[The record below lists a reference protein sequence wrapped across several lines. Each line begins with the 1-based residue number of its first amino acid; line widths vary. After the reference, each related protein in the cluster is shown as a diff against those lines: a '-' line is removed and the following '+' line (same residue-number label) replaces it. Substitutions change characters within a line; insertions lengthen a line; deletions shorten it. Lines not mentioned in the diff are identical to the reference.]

1 MLKHLRAWGHRA
13 LGLFA
18 GRAAER
24 ELTAELES
32 HLQLHIDD
40 NLRAGMTPEE
50 ARRQALIALGGVEST
65 KEAYRD
71 RRGVPAIESV
81 LRDVR
86 YGARTLRKNPGFL
99 FAGIAILGLG
109 VGVNSAIFT
118 VVNAV
123 VLRPLP
129 FPDAERIV
137 RLWHTPPQSTF
148 PGMRTF
154 AVSPANFLD
163 WQAQSRS
170 FEAMAI
176 YRGGRPTLTGQGE
189 PVAVAALRAS
199 AAFLPI
205 FGLRPIL
212 GRGFAPQEDWE
223 GAPPAVMLSEAFWRS
238 RFGADPAAIGR
249 QILLDRVS
257 YTVIGVVPAPSFLDE
272 VQVWLPLAW
281 GPSDR
286 AERANHR
293 YRAVAKLKAGVPL
306 TTAQADLDT
315 VSARLEQQYPAEN
328 KDWGA
333 LVLPL
338 HEDLVGDARVSL
350 LVLLGAVALVL
361 LIACANL
368 ANLMLVRT
376 HGRAKEIALRG
387 ALGASR
393 ARVIQQLLAEGVLLG
408 VGGGIVGFV
417 AAMYGVEALVALVG
431 SALPLAQ
438 EVRIDGR
445 VLAFTAAISLATG
458 LLAAFFPAWRLSGR
472 DANDL
477 LKQGAS
483 RGTSGAGDGRVRQV
497 LVVSEVALALML
509 LVGAGLLLRSLS
521 SLRAV
526 HPGFDA
532 GNVLTAEIG
541 IPEAKYITPERRNQ
555 FFEDVLRRVRLLPG
569 VEAAAWIDNLPLQ
582 GGSTQYVAPEGWP
595 PVQDSELPT
604 VAVRLPSPGYFAAAR
619 IPILAGRDF
628 TEADGVSKRGVL
640 ILSERTAERFW
651 PAQNPI
657 GKRVTLKMISDEPRE
672 VVGIVGEVK
681 MGALDASVADS
692 ETAIYAPAAQFGY
705 NGTTL
710 FVRTAVAPESLAPA
724 VVAAVHAID
733 PEQPVLNIQT
743 MQDVME
749 ESLGQR
755 PFAVQL
761 LMAFAALALLLASVG
776 IYSVLAYTV
785 RQRVREIGIR
795 MALGAP
801 TASVRRMVVAE
812 GLKPTLAG
820 VAIGLVLAAALVR
833 VIGALL
839 YEVSQ
844 HDPSTFVSVP
854 AIVIAV
860 GIVATWIPA
869 YRATRVDPIDT
880 LRAE

>member
-1 MLKHLRAWGHRA
+1 MMRHLRAWRSRI

-18 GRAAER
+18 TGTADR
-24 ELTAELES
+24 ELAAELES
-32 HLQLHIDD
+32 HLQLHVDD

-50 ARRQALIALGGVEST
+50 ARRQAVIALGGLDAT
-65 KEAYRD
+65 TEAYRD
-71 RRGVPAIESV
+71 RRGLPALDSL
-81 LRDVR
+81 LRDLR
-86 YGARTLRKNPGFL
+86 YAARTLRKNPGFSL
-99 FAGIAILGLG
+99 AGIVILGLG
-109 VGVNSAIFT
+109 IGVNSAIFT

-129 FPDAERIV
+129 VADADRIV

-154 AVSPANFLD
+154 SLSPANFLD

-176 YRGGRPTLTGQGE
+176 FRGGRPTLTGHGE
-189 PVAVAALRAS
+189 PAAVRSMRAS
-199 AAFLPI
+199 AAFLPV

-212 GRGFAPQEDWE
+212 GRGFAPEEDLE
-223 GAPPAVMLSEAFWRS
+223 GAPPAVMLSESFWRS
-238 RFGADPAAIGR
+238 QFGADAAILGR
-249 QILLDRVS
+249 PILLDRVP
-257 YTVIGVVPAPSFLDE
+257 YTVIGVVPAPSFLAQ

-281 GPSDR
+281 GAGDR
-286 AERANHR
+286 LERANHN
-293 YRAVAKLKAGVPL
+293 YSGVAKLKPGVSVAA
-306 TTAQADLDT
+306 AQADLDV
-315 VSARLEQQYPAEN
+315 VSARLERQYPAEN

-333 LVLPL
+333 LVTPL
-338 HEDLVGDARVSL
+338 QDDLVGDARTSL
-350 LVLLGAVALVL
+350 LVLLGAVSLVL

-368 ANLMLVRT
+368 ANLLLVRT
-376 HGRAKEIALRG
+376 HGRAREIALRG

-408 VGGGIVGFV
+408 LGGGAAGF
-417 AAMYGVEALVALVG
+417 AAAFYGVETLVALVG
-431 SALPLAQ
+431 SALPRAQ
-438 EVRIDGR
+438 EVAVDGQ
-445 VLAFTAAISLATG
+445 VLAFTAAVSIATG

-472 DANDL
+472 DANDV
-477 LKQGAS
+477 LKQGAT
-483 RGTSGAGDGRVRQV
+483 RGSSGGGDGRVRQA

-526 HPGFDA
+526 DPGFDA
-532 GNVLTAEIG
+532 DNVLTAEIG
-541 IPEAKYITPERRNQ
+541 IPEAKYDTPEARNQ
-555 FFEDVLRRVRLLPG
+555 FFDRVRDRVGALPG
-569 VEAAAWIDNLPLQ
+569 VEAAAWIDNVPLQ
-582 GGSTQYVAPEGWP
+582 GGSTQYVLPDGWP

-604 VAVRLPSPGYFAAAR
+604 VAVRLASPGYFGAAR
-619 IPILAGRDF
+619 VPIMAGRDF
-628 TEADGVSKRGVL
+628 AAADALGAPGVI

-651 PAQNPI
+651 PGRNPI
-657 GKRVTLKMISDEPRE
+657 GRHVTLKMISDEPRE
-672 VVGIVGEVK
+672 VVGVVGEVK
-681 MGALDASVADS
+681 MGALDAGVSDS

-710 FVRTAVAPESLAPA
+710 FVRAAVPPESLSPS
-724 VVAAVHAID
+724 VIAAVHAID
-733 PEQPVLNIQT
+733 PEQPVLNIRT
-743 MQDVME
+743 MEHVVE

-761 LMAFAALALLLASVG
+761 LVAFAALALILASVG

-785 RQRVREIGIR
+785 RQRIREIGIR

-801 TASVRRMVVAE
+801 SASVLRMVVVE

-820 VAIGLVLAAALVR
+820 VALGLLLAAGLVR

-839 YEVSQ
+839 FNVSQ
-844 HDPSTFVSVP
+844 YDLRTFALVP
-854 AIVIAV
+854 ALVIAV
-860 GIVATWIPA
+860 GAVATWIPA
-869 YRATRVDPIDT
+869 YRATRVNPIDT